1 MSTPTPVSKLTD
13 LARRLGDLVAKENDL
28 LRQRRPGELGA
39 FSDEKDRLT
48 EAYERQVLNL
58 KQNPKLLQANDA
70 ATLDRLK
77 DATSYF
83 QVQLEEHRRVVQAAK
98 SVTERMLN
106 AISESVNR
114 GRRTVQAYDR
124 AAVMGP
130 VFGNARTFAPL
141 ALNTVV

>member
-1 MSTPTPVSKLTD
+1 MGRS
-13 LARRLGDLVAKENDL
+13 
-28 LRQRRPGELGA
+28 
-39 FSDEKDRLT
+39 
-48 EAYERQVLNL
+48 
-58 KQNPKLLQANDA
+58 LQANDA

-124 AAVMGP
+124 AAVMRP
-130 VFGNARTFAPL
+130 VFSNAGPFAPL